1 MTVQAICATL
11 WAWLS
16 IKLGVLLP
24 VLIIFAICMI
34 VDYITGYLA
43 SAKEALEHPGDPNYG
58 WSSKKGAI
66 GIYKKFGYIF
76 VVAISMIIDVLI
88 KTAGNYI
95 GYDVPAAALFGLLST
110 CWYISN
116 ECLSIIENAGR
127 MGAPIPKWLAR
138 YIAVLK
144 KKIDNQV
151 NTEVAPV
158 QQEEES

>member
-1 MTVQAICATL
+1 MVKQ
-11 WAWLS
+11 
-16 IKLGVLLP
+16 KR
-24 VLIIFAICMI
+24 
-34 VDYITGYLA
+34 
-43 SAKEALEHPGDPNYG
+43 
-58 WSSKKGAI
+58 AI

-95 GYDVPAAALFGLLST
+95 GYDVPAVALFGLLST